1 MRFNKKVLSLAL
13 AGVLACSSIAVWAGS
28 DSEQALKL
36 KGANLLVEKQEAK
49 LQDEMTKKDALMLVL
64 GALGHG
70 EAINKDEK
78 YVKMNPFTDVTEDY
92 KGYAGLAF
100 DLGLAMEKDA
110 TTLEADKMMTKKDF
124 LGMLLK
130 VLNYEAAFSDT
141 ENLAKMAG
149 FVAEGEDLNA
159 NIKRE
164 DAIAYVLETLN
175 KELQNGSKM
184 KFGEYLAKTGVISN
198 ETATDLGVELAM
210 ADKEDVHI
218 IYFNDFH
225 GNVSEEVTKKKRQ
238 IGMAKMVGY
247 VNEFVTKHP
256 NTIVL
261 SGGDNYQGTADSNLT
276 FGKPVTAMMK
286 GMRTIASAVG
296 NHEFDWGYEKIEGWA
311 KDGNFKYL
319 ASNIYEKAT
328 NKPVKWAKPYMVV
341 KKGGIKIGLIGLA
354 HPETPSLTKAEYVS
368 GFEFRDPVE
377 SAKEW
382 VKFLKDGKAKEGK
395 PDVIIALTH
404 IDSDQNAETKE
415 VTGGATRLAEEVKGL
430 DLVLS
435 AHSHRTVNG
444 KVNNVPVLQAYCFG
458 RAIGHVKID
467 VDKTKVKVKAKK
479 AKKADK
485 KAKIVVKNTKT
496 KKKAKAK
503 PKFKMKYSVKGIETE
518 IFQGNVV
525 KDKIIVSA
533 EADKFYKDLQTE
545 LGPIKGVVIGEA
557 VEDFTHNRGDK
568 GGVTLLGRWAC
579 ETMAEAAKA
588 DIAIQNGGGLRRT
601 LAKGNITMGDLYE
614 VMPFD
619 NYLVA
624 MDLKGKDI
632 KKAIDHGIHM
642 PNTTDGAFSGLIVEY
657 DGTKPYESKITK
669 ITLSD
674 GTPLEDEKTYR
685 VATNDF
691 MFGEGKGVAGDGYDF
706 SGATNVSITIPIR
719 DVFVE
724 KIKKEGKL
732 TPKKVDFIK
741 DISK

>member
-1 MRFNKKVLSLAL
+1 MRLNKKVFSLAL
-13 AGVLACSSIAVWAGS
+13 AGVLACGSIGVFAGS
-28 DSEQALKL
+28 DSKQALKL
-36 KGANLLVEKQEAK
+36 KGANLLVEKQDAK
-49 LQDEMTKKDALMLVL
+49 LQDEITKGDALMLVL
-64 GALGHG
+64 GALGYG
-70 EAINKDEK
+70 EEVNKDEK
-78 YVKMNPFTDVTEDY
+78 YIAMNSFIDVSDEY
-92 KGYAGLAF
+92 KGYVGLAS
-100 DLGLAMEKDA
+100 DLGLAVGKDGK
-110 TTLEADKMMTKKDF
+110 TLEADKTIKKRDF
-124 LGMLLK
+124 LAILLK
-130 VLNYEAAFSDT
+130 VLNYKDAFSDT
-141 ENLAKMAG
+141 ENLAKQAG
-149 FVAEGEDLNA
+149 FAIEEEDFGTMVT
-159 NIKRE
+159 RE
-164 DAIAYVLETLN
+164 EAIRYVFKMLN
-175 KELQNGSKM
+175 KELQNGTKM
-184 KFGEYLAKTGVISN
+184 KLGEYLVKTNVIS
-198 ETATDLGVELAM
+198 EKKAEELGVKTVLQ
-210 ADKEDVHI
+210 DKEDVHI

-225 GNVSEEVTKKKRQ
+225 GNVAEEVTKKKRN

-247 VNEFVTKHP
+247 VNEFVAKNP

-319 ASNIYEKAT
+319 ASNIYEKDT
-328 NKPVKWAKPYMVV
+328 NKPVKWANPYMIV

-368 GFEFRDPVE
+368 GFEFRDPVT

-395 PDVIIALTH
+395 PDVIVALTH
-404 IDSDQNAETKE
+404 IDSDQNAETME
-415 VTGGATRLAEEVKGL
+415 VTGGATKLAEQVEGL

-435 AHSHRTVNG
+435 AHSHRMVNG
-444 KVNNVPVLQAYCFG
+444 KVNNVPILQAYCYG

-467 VDKTKVKVKAKK
+467 VDKMKVKVQE
-479 AKKADK
+479 KKADK
-485 KAKIVVKNTKT
+485 EMKAS
-496 KKKAKAK
+496 KKKMKAKAK
-503 PKFKMKYSVKGIETE
+503 PKFKTKYSVKGIETG
-518 IFQGNVV
+518 IFESNVV
-525 KDKIIVSA
+525 KDKIIVDAVA
-533 EADKFYKDLQTE
+533 EKFYTDLQAE
-545 LGPIKGVVIGEA
+545 LEPINGEVLGEA
-557 VEDFTHNRGDK
+557 VEAFTHSRGDK

-601 LAKGNITMGDLYE
+601 LEKGQITMGDLYE
-614 VMPFD
+614 IMPFD
-619 NYLVA
+619 NYLVI

-642 PNTTDGAFSGLIVEY
+642 PKTTDGAFSGLKVEY

-724 KIKKEGKL
+724 KIKKEGKI